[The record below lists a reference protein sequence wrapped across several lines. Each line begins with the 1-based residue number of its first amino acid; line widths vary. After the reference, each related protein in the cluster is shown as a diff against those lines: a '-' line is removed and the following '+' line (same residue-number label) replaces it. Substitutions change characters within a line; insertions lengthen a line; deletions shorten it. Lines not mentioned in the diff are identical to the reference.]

1 MRRLSPVL
9 VMLLLIGSC
18 IPIGLVTAS
27 GESTT
32 INTFSGGVAT
42 VDVTLQGGV
51 TNTSASLD
59 VPRNVT
65 FTTAGFQISVDE
77 GETSPGQVWIDID
90 EDGTFEWEFTG
101 TGYGDIGHQNHFYDG
116 NDWYVSSVSAGTSSG
131 PGVMFPSS
139 ATIQSS
145 NLNVSFS
152 PQAGGGFYAIGGHQQ
167 VIESDHDNDG
177 NPEPVFLSSIQSNFS
192 TSIVWADW
200 TASGGISTST
210 PIQTCDNASSIS
222 VGDINGDG
230 DDDIVAFS
238 QNSGMACI
246 HMANGS
252 SYDPVQ
258 NHTVNN
264 GLIGVELGDI
274 D

>member
-51 TNTSASLD
+51 ANTSASLD

-101 TGYGDIGHQNHFYDG
+101 TGY
-116 NDWYVSSVSAGTSSG
+116 
-131 PGVMFPSS
+131 
-139 ATIQSS
+139 
-145 NLNVSFS
+145 
-152 PQAGGGFYAIGGHQQ
+152 
-167 VIESDHDNDG
+167 
-177 NPEPVFLSSIQSNFS
+177 
-192 TSIVWADW
+192 
-200 TASGGISTST
+200 
-210 PIQTCDNASSIS
+210 
-222 VGDINGDG
+222 
-230 DDDIVAFS
+230 
-238 QNSGMACI
+238 
-246 HMANGS
+246 
-252 SYDPVQ
+252 
-258 NHTVNN
+258 
-264 GLIGVELGDI
+264 
-274 D
+274 

>member
-131 PGVMFPSS
+131 PGLMLPYS
-139 ATIQSS
+139 ATIQ
-145 NLNVSFS
+145 
-152 PQAGGGFYAIGGHQQ
+152 
-167 VIESDHDNDG
+167 
-177 NPEPVFLSSIQSNFS
+177 
-192 TSIVWADW
+192 T
-200 TASGGISTST
+200 
-210 PIQTCDNASSIS
+210 
-222 VGDINGDG
+222 
-230 DDDIVAFS
+230 
-238 QNSGMACI
+238 
-246 HMANGS
+246 
-252 SYDPVQ
+252 
-258 NHTVNN
+258 
-264 GLIGVELGDI
+264 
-274 D
+274 